1 MLVRKMVSMSEKHGP
16 AKMTDCPK
24 RRPRTVMLT
33 GKPYMLSL
41 TFNGREATD
50 GREAPLKG
58 RELVTVF
65 PISSKPFVSC
75 HPRTRAIRLH

>member
-24 RRPRTVMLT
+24 RRPRTVMPT

-41 TFNGREATD
+41 TFNG
-50 GREAPLKG
+50 PLGAFDRPDEYLFQGKLWTTCG
-58 RELVTVF
+58 F
-65 PISSKPFVSC
+65 PFTPTTAFSVW
-75 HPRTRAIRLH
+75 